1 MTGEEPRSRSLDAV
15 MQLVIDRI
23 DSGLKH
29 INDRMDEGRIQ
40 EAEFHAKVL
49 LNQET
54 TQAEIS
60 GLSLRVKE
68 QNGNFANL
76 LKRVNRLE
84 EERAL
89 SDKETASHFKVFD
102 DAKDANAIRKGVY
115 AAQWK
120 MLSSGVGIGASA
132 IAALLYVLGML

>member
-1 MTGEEPRSRSLDAV
+1 MTEEPRARSLNAV

-29 INDRMDEGRIQ
+29 VNDRLNEMRGE
-40 EAEFHAKVL
+40 ESEFHGKVL

-54 TQAEIS
+54 TQDAVREVA
-60 GLSLRVKE
+60 LHVRE

-120 MLSSGVGIGASA
+120 MLSGGVGIGASA

>member
-1 MTGEEPRSRSLDAV
+1 MTEEPRARSLNAV

-29 INDRMDEGRIQ
+29 VNDRLKEMRGE
-40 EAEFHAKVL
+40 ESEFHGKVL

-54 TQAEIS
+54 TQDAVREVA
-60 GLSLRVKE
+60 LHVRE

-89 SDKETASHFKVFD
+89 SDKETAAHFQVFD
-102 DAKDANAIRKGVY
+102 DDKDANAIRKGVY
-115 AAQWK
+115 ASQWK
-120 MLSSGVGIGASA
+120 MLSGGVGIGASA
-132 IAALLYVLGML
+132 IAALLYLMGML